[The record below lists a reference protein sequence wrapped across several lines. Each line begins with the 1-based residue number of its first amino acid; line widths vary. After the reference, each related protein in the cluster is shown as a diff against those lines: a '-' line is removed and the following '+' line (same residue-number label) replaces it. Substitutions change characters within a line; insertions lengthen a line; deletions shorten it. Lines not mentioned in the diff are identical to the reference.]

1 MSNIT
6 LYISFD
12 YNTVEKG
19 WLVITLAILQQNL
32 RLMRRSRGEKM
43 HEKYATIQS
52 ILVETNL
59 QFYKIVKSYES
70 PSRINFPHC
79 R

>member
-19 WLVITLAILQQNL
+19 WLVITLAILQQSL

>member
-19 WLVITLAILQQNL
+19 WLVITLAILQQSL
-32 RLMRRSRGEKM
+32 TLMRRSRGEKM